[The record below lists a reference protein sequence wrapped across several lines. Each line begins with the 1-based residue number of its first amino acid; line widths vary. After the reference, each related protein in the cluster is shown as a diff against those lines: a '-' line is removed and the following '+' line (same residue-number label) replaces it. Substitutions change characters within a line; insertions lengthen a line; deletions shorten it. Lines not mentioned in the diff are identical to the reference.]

1 MKSVLSLSVCVL
13 TLGACRLALAQTAP
27 ATAAAGADDANGAL
41 QEVVVTA
48 ERRSTNLQTTA
59 VSATVLTAADL
70 AAKGVNLVDQLQ
82 FIAPSVTIDNFGQG
96 IDFDVRG
103 IGKGEHNTQT
113 PTGVITYRDGAA
125 TFPGYMTEEPY
136 FDVADVELYRGPQG
150 TLVGQNATGGAVF
163 VTTNNPKID
172 GGYDGYAQLQYGNYN
187 DRSFQGAVNLPITST
202 LAARVA
208 LFGDARNS
216 FYNISDRDPAD
227 ACPNNRYSGC
237 QTDYNPGDL
246 RWGAARVSVLWQPV
260 QALQVLFKIDAD
272 YLDNGAYPSD
282 PYTDRFPLGAPTAA
296 GVPNPRTSDLFDIT
310 ANAPQ
315 RGLDRFTRSILK
327 VDYTFADEI
336 KLQSVTSYQF
346 GQTDYTADLD
356 GTDSG
361 SAAYAGVPA
370 GYTFYDRVGETIY
383 SEELNLISPDNK
395 PVTWVVGAYAQSDLY
410 DWLSPYQF
418 WIAVGPHFP
427 NPIPSASNFYQP
439 YSYELGGDTPNEAYA
454 AFASATADIVQGF
467 SVTLGARYS
476 YNKSRNNVQVWQYGT
491 FITDQQK
498 TSSDKT
504 SYKASLNWKIDEHN
518 FLYALVSTGYKPGG
532 LNVPVG
538 LGQPAPFGP
547 EIVTSYETGYKAT
560 WLDGHVRTTV
570 DAYYNNYDNFQVSIG
585 YPLYPTFAFEVND
598 PNTTKIYGFEA
609 ETEASLGDLSLN
621 AGVGILHSAL
631 GTFYAT
637 DPRLTTTTGCDT
649 AAGPA
654 GPTCIDLNGHQQTY
668 APNVTFNLG
677 AQYLIRLGGQD
688 TVTPRLNFAYESP
701 QWATLFENPALG
713 DRLVARRLLGAQLEW
728 KHGPWVGTL
737 YGSNL
742 LNEHYVAAMN
752 SDLDFA
758 GPPRQYG
765 VRVYLAF

>member
-1 MKSVLSLSVCVL
+1 MKSVPSLLAFIVAL
-13 TLGACRLALAQTAP
+13 AGGGAALAQTAP
-27 ATAAAGADDANGAL
+27 ATGTSTDNSNGPL

-70 AAKGVNLVDQLQ
+70 EAKGVNLVDQLQ
-82 FIAPSVTIDNFGQG
+82 FIAPSVAVDNFGQG
-96 IDFDVRG
+96 IDFDIRG

-125 TFPGYMTEEPY
+125 TFPGYVTEEPY
-136 FDVADVELYRGPQG
+136 FDVADIELYRGPQG

-163 VTTNNPKID
+163 VTTNNPQIN
-172 GGYDGYAQLQYGNYN
+172 GGFDGYAQAQYGNYN
-187 DRSFQGAVNLPITST
+187 DRAFQGAINLPISST

-216 FYNISDRDPAD
+216 FYNISDSDPAD
-227 ACPNNRYSGC
+227 ACPNHRYSGC
-237 QTDYNPGDL
+237 QPDYNPGRL
-246 RWGAARVSVLWQPV
+246 RWGAGRLSVLWQPT
-260 QALQVLFKIDAD
+260 QALAVLFKIDAD

-282 PYTDRFPLGAPTAA
+282 PFTDRFALGAPTPA
-296 GVPNPRTSDLFDIT
+296 GVPNPRSSDLFDIT

-327 VDYTFADEI
+327 VDYTFADQI
-336 KLQSVTSYQF
+336 KLQSVTSYQQ
-346 GQTDYTADLD
+346 GQTDYTTDLD

-361 SAAYAGVPA
+361 AATYPGLPA
-370 GYTFYDRVGETIY
+370 GYTFFDRVGETIY
-383 SEELNLISPDNK
+383 SEELNLISPDNQR
-395 PVTWVVGAYAQSDLY
+395 VTWVVGAYAQSDLY

-439 YSYELGGDTPNEAYA
+439 YSYELEGDTPNEAYA
-454 AFASATADIVQGF
+454 GFASATAEIAGGF
-467 SVTLGARYS
+467 SVTLGGRYS
-476 YNKSRNNVQVWQYGT
+476 YNKSRNNVEVWQYGT
-491 FITDQQK
+491 FIPDQQK
-498 TSSDKT
+498 TSSDKV
-504 SYKASLNWKIDEHN
+504 SYKASLNWKIDERD

-560 WLDGHVRTTV
+560 WLDGHVRTTL

-598 PNTTKIYGFEA
+598 PNTTHIYGFEA

-621 AGVGILHSAL
+621 AGFGILHSEL
-631 GTFYAT
+631 GTFFAT
-637 DPRLTTTTGCDT
+637 DPRIATTVGCAT
-649 AAGPA
+649 ATGPA
-654 GPTCIDLNGHQQTY
+654 APSCINLDGHEQTY
-668 APNVTFNLG
+668 APNLTFNVG
-677 AQYLIRLGGQD
+677 AQYLIHVGGQD
-688 TVTPRLNFAYESP
+688 TLTPRLNFAYESS
-701 QWATLFENPALG
+701 QWATLFENPSLG
-713 DRLVARRLLGAQLEW
+713 DRLQPRRLLGAQLEW
-728 KHGPWVGTL
+728 KHGAWVGTL

-765 VRVYLAF
+765 VRVMLTF

>member
-1 MKSVLSLSVCVL
+1 MKSVLSLFASVVAL
-13 TLGACRLALAQTAP
+13 AACRAVLAQTAP
-27 ATAAAGADDANGAL
+27 ANTAGADTSNGPL

-59 VSATVLTAADL
+59 VSATVISGADL
-70 AAKGVNLVDQLQ
+70 EAKGINLVDQLQ

-96 IDFDVRG
+96 IDFDIRG

-136 FDVADVELYRGPQG
+136 FDIADIELYRGPQG

-163 VTTNNPKID
+163 VTSNNPKIN
-172 GGYDGYAQLQYGNYN
+172 GGFDGYAQAQYGNYG
-187 DRSFQGAVNLPITST
+187 DKAFQGAVNVPITDT

-216 FYNISDRDPAD
+216 FYNISDSDPTD
-227 ACPNNRYSGC
+227 ACYNNKYSAC
-237 QTDYNPGDL
+237 QPGYNPGNL
-246 RWGAARVSVLWQPV
+246 RWGAGRVSLLWQPV
-260 QALQVLFKIDAD
+260 QALSVLFKIDAD
-272 YLDNGAYPSD
+272 YLDNGGYPSD
-282 PYTDRFPLGAPTAA
+282 PYTDRFPLGAPTIS
-296 GVPNPRTSDLFDIT
+296 GVPNPRSSDLFDIT

-315 RGLDRFTRSILK
+315 QGLDRFTRSILK
-327 VDYTFADEI
+327 VDYTFADQI

-361 SAAYAGVPA
+361 SAAYAGLPA
-370 GYTFYDRVGETIY
+370 DYTFFDRVGETIY
-383 SEELNLISPDNK
+383 SEEVNLISPDNG

-427 NPIPSASNFYQP
+427 NPIPSAANYFQP
-439 YSYELGGDTPNEAYA
+439 YSYELEGDTPNEAYA
-454 AFASATADIVQGF
+454 GFASATADIGDGF

-476 YNKSRNNVQVWQYGT
+476 YNKSRNNVEVWQYGT
-491 FITDQQK
+491 AISDQQK

-504 SYKASLNWKIDEHN
+504 SYKASLNWKIDDRD
-518 FLYALVSTGYKPGG
+518 FVYALVSTGYKPGG

-547 EIVTSYETGYKAT
+547 EIVTSYETGYKAS
-560 WLDGHVRTTV
+560 WLDGHIRTTV

-585 YPLYPTFAFEVND
+585 YPLYPTFSFEVND
-598 PNTTKIYGFEA
+598 PNTTKIYGFEE
-609 ETEASLGDLSLN
+609 ETEASLGDFSMN
-621 AGVGILHSAL
+621 AGVGILHSEL

-637 DPRLTTTTGCDT
+637 DPRLSTTTGCNT
-649 AAGPA
+649 ATGPV
-654 GPTCIDLNGHQQTY
+654 GPTCIDLDGHQQTY

-677 AQYLIRLGGQD
+677 WQYLIHLGGPD
-688 TVTPRLNFAYESP
+688 TLTPRMNFAYESP
-701 QWATLFENPALG
+701 QWATLFENSALG
-713 DRLVARRLLGAQLEW
+713 DRLEARRLLGAQLEW
-728 KHGPWVGTL
+728 KHGAWVGTF

-765 VRVYLAF
+765 VRVMLTF